1 MNSKPNVFLS
11 SMRQPPKSNHAN
23 EKKEFL
29 NTVNDLTRDMYQHNR
44 EDIPVTENRFEGDKL
59 LHQSDR
65 MKHQARDKDRLIR
78 DLSEQ
83 VKTLK
88 DKMSFVIEKDQE
100 IYKLQCE
107 NTHLKDE
114 VSEYQATTVT
124 DETLLRD
131 NESLRNELQIHKDK
145 YTELETRCIEI
156 QKKLITL
163 YRENQE
169 LQKRPST
176 VTDEMIGKYI
186 RNLVSKK
193 NIDGIYTL

>member
-11 SMRQPPKSNHAN
+11 SMRQPPKSNNAN
-23 EKKEFL
+23 ETKEFL
-29 NTVNDLTRDMYQHNR
+29 NTVNDLTRDMYQHKR
-44 EDIPVTENRFEGDKL
+44 EDIPVTEHRFEGDKL

-131 NESLRNELQIHKDK
+131 NESLQNQLQTHKDK
-145 YTELETRCIEI
+145 YNELETRCIEL

-169 LQKRPST
+169 LQKRPSMI
-176 VTDEMIGKYI
+176 TDEMIGKYI
-186 RNLVSKK
+186 RNLMSKK
-193 NIDGIYTL
+193 NKA

>member
-1 MNSKPNVFLS
+1 MNSKPNMFLS
-11 SMRQPPKSNHAN
+11 SMRQPPKSNNTN
-23 EKKEFL
+23 ETKEFL
-29 NTVNDLTRDMYQHNR
+29 NTVNDLSRNMYQHKR
-44 EDIPVTENRFEGDKL
+44 EDIPVTEHRFEGDKL

-131 NESLRNELQIHKDK
+131 NESLKNELQIHKDK

-169 LQKRPST
+169 LQKRPSA

-193 NIDGIYTL
+193 IY